1 MLFEFHNV
9 LCGVCGQDQP
19 RPLGWRGGAAH
30 HAGAGVRT
38 QIVRC
43 AVCSHLYP
51 NPMPLPAQ
59 GLDELYVETEEYFK
73 HHEVERKKAY
83 GRELLQ
89 RCEQMLGRRGRYL
102 DVGCGR
108 GEFLWAAQAAG
119 WEAVGCDP
127 SSENLAW
134 GREHLQVAGLHGTL
148 EELRLPDA
156 SFDAVTLGGV
166 IEHLYEPYQTLLEV
180 ARVLRPGGVLWLDA
194 PNEDSLYSRAGN
206 LYMRALRRDWVV
218 NLAPTFPPYHVQGF
232 NPHSLRRLLE
242 RAGFAVEQLEIW
254 GEVVPLTGAASL
266 RKHAEYYAAR
276 LVNWLGN
283 RTGTGVY
290 MNMWVRKPER

>member
-1 MLFEFHNV
+1 
-9 LCGVCGQDQP
+9 
-19 RPLGWRGGAAH
+19 
-30 HAGAGVRT
+30 
-38 QIVRC
+38 
-43 AVCSHLYP
+43 
-51 NPMPLPAQ
+51 MPVPAQ
-59 GLDELYVETEEYFK
+59 GLDDLYVGTEEYFK

-89 RCEQMLGRRGRYL
+89 RFEQLLGRRGRYL

-108 GEFLWAAQAAG
+108 GEFLWAARAAG

-134 GREHLQVAGLHGTL
+134 GREHLQVEALHGTL
-148 EELRLPDA
+148 EELRLPAA
-156 SFDAVTLGGV
+156 SFDAVTLSGL
-166 IEHLYEPYQTLLEV
+166 IEHLYEPYRTLLEV
-180 ARVLRPGGVLWLDA
+180 ARVLRPGGRLWLDA
-194 PNEDSLYSRAGN
+194 PNEDSLYARAGN
-206 LYMRALRRDWVV
+206 VYMRVLRRDWVV

-232 NPHSLRRLLE
+232 NPQSLRLLLE
-242 RAGFAVEQLEIW
+242 RAGFSVEQFEIW

-276 LVNWLGN
+276 LINWVGN

-290 MNMWVRKPER
+290 MSLWGRKPER